1 MVILG
6 VSIAVILIGVD
17 EWLKPKGYRLPVL
30 AVGLGI
36 YLPTDVM
43 TPVIIGTFVSFLV
56 NRSMRKRHDVVSLH
70 EYQHQNGLLLA
81 CGLVAGAALM
91 GVILAIPFVLMGSSN
106 ALAVM
111 PHSLHQVATILGFLS
126 LLAICRW
133 LYRTSF

>member
-1 MVILG
+1 MKYVKVYVIHK
-6 VSIAVILIGVD
+6 
-17 EWLKPKGYRLPVL
+17 E
-30 AVGLGI
+30 GLYEMEI
-36 YLPTDVM
+36 QLVM
-43 TPVIIGTFVSFLV
+43 
-56 NRSMRKRHDVVSLH
+56 SLH

-91 GVILAIPFVLMGSSN
+91 GVILAIPFVVMGSSN
-106 ALAVM
+106 ALAIM